1 MVLVL
6 IVKLCATMIAEVN
19 LSMKKLILAIMTVHQ
34 IQAVKMVFAIVTKVR
49 DRRKISDRQ
58 NLINDPFQ

>member
-6 IVKLCATMIAEVN
+6 IVKLCATMIAVVN

-49 DRRKISDRQ
+49 DRRTISDGQ

>member
-6 IVKLCATMIAEVN
+6 IVKLCATMTAVVN

-34 IQAVKMVFAIVTKVR
+34 IQAVKMVFAIVMKVR
-49 DRRKISDRQ
+49 DRRTISDGQ
-58 NLINDPFQ
+58 N

>member
-6 IVKLCATMIAEVN
+6 IVKLCATMIAVVN

-34 IQAVKMVFAIVTKVR
+34 IQAVKMVFAIVMKVR
-49 DRRKISDRQ
+49 DRRTISDGQ
-58 NLINDPFQ
+58 N